1 MTKEELQEIEDN
13 IMYYKD
19 RRRELV
25 EELLSYENMD
35 FKSSQ
40 NNTDRVEVQ
49 HIKTVKKSLTEQIS
63 FCEKA
68 INKLEHKKETFCQKA
83 KRKSKLYSNFYGN

>member
-40 NNTDRVEVQ
+40 NNTG
-49 HIKTVKKSLTEQIS
+49 IL
-63 FCEKA
+63 
-68 INKLEHKKETFCQKA
+68 
-83 KRKSKLYSNFYGN
+83 